1 MDQAERLAVA
11 AAGASIRPLS
21 VEQNLGA
28 ITHLMLPQGIAPP
41 PTPAQ
46 LYLRDIAETARL
58 RVRQSLIASSA
69 GGNAIA
75 VLTAI
80 GALGAELAGFYE
92 AEFERQR
99 AIDTTLEEGLAAV
112 ECRKGCSFC
121 CHLRVTATPLE
132 VIRIAAAL
140 DGSRR
145 ASMLTTTAVV
155 AGLSGRERL
164 ARQVA
169 CPLLLEG
176 ACSAYEVRPLTC
188 RALLSRSAVLCERQ
202 FEVDAGAS
210 AGVSVPSL
218 IAPRLIAAALINGQ
232 VAALRDLGLAGHPVE
247 LIAAL
252 AALSRDPDL
261 FIRWLS
267 REDVF
272 GRA

>member
-1 MDQAERLAVA
+1 VNDVEHLAVA

-28 ITHLMLPQGIAPP
+28 ITHLMLPRGIAPP
-41 PTPAQ
+41 PPQAQ
-46 LYLRDIAETARL
+46 RYLCDIAETIRL

-69 GGNAIA
+69 GGSAIA
-75 VLTAI
+75 VLAAI

-92 AEFERQR
+92 GEFDRQR
-99 AIDTTLEEGLAAV
+99 TIDVAFEEGLAAV

-121 CHLRVTATPLE
+121 CRLKVTATPLE
-132 VIRIAAAL
+132 VIRITAAL
-140 DGSRR
+140 DDARR
-145 ASMLTTTAVV
+145 TSVLATAEAV

-164 ARQVA
+164 ARQVH
-169 CPLLLEG
+169 CPLLFEG

-188 RALLSRSAVLCERQ
+188 RALLSQSAALCERQ
-202 FEVDAGAS
+202 FQVGVTAGDA
-210 AGVSVPSL
+210 AGVPNPV
-218 IAPRLIAAALINGQ
+218 APRLIAAALINGQ
-232 VAALRDLGLAGHPVE
+232 VAALRDLGLASHMVE

-252 AALSRDPDL
+252 AALARDSSL
-261 FIRWLS
+261 FARWLS